1 MTFWLQGLFTT
12 YTVVSIWS
20 ASSKHL
26 LGEQQNVLGVV
37 VRQEGKAALM
47 EWLRKVCTKC
57 EIFDFT
63 FKHKTKIPKMDE
75 GGLVRMSSENSQY
88 DVESIDK
95 NGILAYGL
103 EHEIEL
109 IEGEIEHLKQGS
121 SSRKLC

>member
-1 MTFWLQGLFTT
+1 M
-12 YTVVSIWS
+12 VSIWS

-26 LGEQQNVLGVV
+26 LAEQQNVLGVV

-47 EWLRKVCTKC
+47 AWLRKVCTKC
-57 EIFDFT
+57 EIFDFAFT
-63 FKHKTKIPKMDE
+63 HKIKIPKMDE

-109 IEGEIEHLKQGS
+109 IEGEIEDLKQGS